1 MSAVLNEVPR
11 VNTWLKTILTA
22 DATLNAA
29 VGGRIYRGHAPQG
42 AAFPCVIY
50 AMLSPGDDVRG
61 SGPTRI
67 WMKPLYVVKAVGEG
81 NNLLALQTIADRI
94 DVVLHGIVGGS
105 SSGIRIDYCIRK
117 RPFYLEDVQPGN
129 EVFQHLGAE
138 FEMGVRA
145 A

>member
-1 MSAVLNEVPR
+1 MTAVLNEVPR
-11 VNTWLKTILTA
+11 IQTWLRTVLLA

-42 AAFPCVIY
+42 SQFPCVLY
-50 AMLSPGDDVRG
+50 AMLSAGDDVRG

-67 WMKPLYVVKAVGEG
+67 WAKPLYVVKAVGEG

-94 DVVLHGIVGGS
+94 DVVLHGVTGGS
-105 SSGIRIDYCIRK
+105 SSGVRIDYCIRK
-117 RPFYLEDVQPGN
+117 RPFYFEDVQPAN
-129 EVFQHLGAE
+129 KVYQHLGGE
-138 FEMGVRA
+138 YELGVGA